1 MSDRQRHEGS
11 ILAAKNAIVTLAIG
25 SAYSDRFEQLCR
37 RNWTGYAERHGF
49 DLFVIQ
55 EPLDQSERAR
65 RRSPAWQ
72 KCLIL
77 SVPDLAGYE
86 RVIWVDSDIF
96 LNPAAPS
103 IVEGVPLESFGV
115 TDEHR
120 FPTPELRRTI
130 LREIIANA
138 PAEGDF
144 NSHYWRAWLDPGS
157 WHAAWKLPSGQ
168 AHIVQTGVMVLSP
181 KHHREILE
189 HVYHAYEDRG
199 LNYEMR
205 PLSHEIQA
213 HGLQHWIDPRFN
225 ALVWWMFL
233 QRSMQG
239 AQIVTQEDMNHFL
252 LETYRRSYFLHFAGA
267 ANLMPLL
274 GLGRG

>member
-1 MSDRQRHEGS
+1 M
-11 ILAAKNAIVTLAIG
+11 AKKAIVTLAIG
-25 SAYSDRFEQLCR
+25 ALYSERFEQLCR
-37 RNWTGYAERHGF
+37 KNWMAYAERHGF

-55 EPLDQSERAR
+55 EPLDQSERAG

-72 KCLIL
+72 KCLVL
-77 SVPDLAGYE
+77 GAPELAGYE
-86 RVIWVDSDIF
+86 RVVWIDSDIF

-103 IVEGVPLESFGV
+103 VTEGVPMEYFGV
-115 TDEHR
+115 TDEHG
-120 FPTPELRRTI
+120 FPTPEARRTI
-130 LREIIANA
+130 LRQIIAQA
-138 PAEGDF
+138 PAEGEF
-144 NSHYWRAWLDPGS
+144 SARYWQAWLDPGS

-199 LNYEMR
+199 PNYEMR

-233 QRSMQG
+233 HRSMKG
-239 AQIVTQEDMNHFL
+239 AQMATQEDMRHFL
-252 LETYRRSYFLHFAGA
+252 LEAYQRSYFLHFAGA

-274 GLGRG
+274 GLVP

>member
-1 MSDRQRHEGS
+1 M
-11 ILAAKNAIVTLAIG
+11 
-25 SAYSDRFEQLCR
+25 AY
-37 RNWTGYAERHGF
+37 TERHGF
-49 DLFVIQ
+49 DLFVIR

-72 KCLIL
+72 KCLVL
-77 SVPDLAGYE
+77 GASGLADYE
-86 RVIWVDSDIF
+86 RVVWVDSDIF
-96 LNPAAPS
+96 LNPSAPS
-103 IVEGVPLESFGV
+103 ILEEVPIERIGV
-115 TDEHR
+115 TDEHC
-120 FPTPELRRTI
+120 FPTPELRQTI

-138 PAEGDF
+138 PTEGEF
-144 NSHYWRAWLDPGS
+144 NARYWEAWLDPGS

-181 KHHREILE
+181 RHHREILE
-189 HVYHAYEDRG
+189 HVYRTYEDRG
-199 LNYEMR
+199 PNYEMR

-233 QRSMQG
+233 QHNIRVAPIKTQNEMQ
-239 AQIVTQEDMNHFL
+239 HFL
-252 LETYRRSYFLHFAGA
+252 LEAYRRSYFLHFAGA

>member
-1 MSDRQRHEGS
+1 V
-11 ILAAKNAIVTLAIG
+11 AKNAIVTLAIG

-37 RNWTGYAERHGF
+37 GNWTAYAERHGF

-55 EPLDQSERAR
+55 EPLDRSERAR
-65 RRSPAWQ
+65 GRSPAWQ
-72 KCLIL
+72 KCLVL
-77 SVPDLAGYE
+77 GVPEIAGYE
-86 RVIWVDSDIF
+86 RAVWVDSDIF
-96 LNPAAPS
+96 LNPLAPS
-103 IVEGVPLESFGV
+103 ILEGVPIETIGV

-120 FPTPELRRTI
+120 FPAPEMRRTI
-130 LREIIANA
+130 LRDIIAHA
-138 PAEGDF
+138 PADGEFDAR
-144 NSHYWRAWLDPGS
+144 YWQAWLDPGC
-157 WHAAWKLPSGQ
+157 WHAAWNLPSGQ

-181 KHHREILE
+181 QHHREILE

-233 QRSMQG
+233 ERSMGG
-239 AQIVTQEDMNHFL
+239 AEIRTQDDMRQFL
-252 LETYRRSYFLHFAGA
+252 LDSYRRSYFLHFAGA
-267 ANLMPLL
+267 ANLMPLF
-274 GLGRG
+274 GFPRG

>member
-1 MSDRQRHEGS
+1 MIDSKRPF
-11 ILAAKNAIVTLAIG
+11 AACDKLTPAARVLVSQNCV
-25 SAYSDRFEQLCR
+25 SHDSR
-37 RNWTGYAERHGF
+37 RTSC
-49 DLFVIQ
+49 
-55 EPLDQSERAR
+55 QSGHR
-65 RRSPAWQ
+65 RRDSQ
-72 KCLIL
+72 
-77 SVPDLAGYE
+77 SVAG
-86 RVIWVDSDIF
+86 RTRAD
-96 LNPAAPS
+96 PS
-103 IVEGVPLESFGV
+103 AFRQEGVPIESVGV

-120 FPTPELRRTI
+120 FPTRESRRAI

-138 PAEGDF
+138 PADGEF
-144 NSHYWRAWLDPGS
+144 NSRYWQAWLDPGS

-168 AHIVQTGVMVLSP
+168 ANIVQTGVMVLSP

-205 PLSHEIQA
+205 PLSHEIQS

-233 QRSMQG
+233 QYSMGG
-239 AQIVTQEDMNHFL
+239 AQITTQAEMHHFL
-252 LETYRRSYFLHFAGA
+252 LESYRRSYFLHFAGA

-274 GLGRG
+274 CFVRG

>member
-1 MSDRQRHEGS
+1 VT
-11 ILAAKNAIVTLAIG
+11 KKAIVTLAIG
-25 SAYSDRFEQLCR
+25 STYSDRFEQLCR
-37 RNWTGYAERHGF
+37 RNWTGYADRHGF

-55 EPLDQSERAR
+55 EPLDRSERAR

-72 KCLIL
+72 KCLVL
-77 SVPDLAGYE
+77 GAPELAGYE
-86 RVIWVDSDIF
+86 RVIWIDSDIF

-103 IVEGVPLESFGV
+103 ILEGVPMDSVGV

-120 FPTPELRRTI
+120 FPTFAVRQTI
-130 LREIIANA
+130 LRAIIANA
-138 PAEGDF
+138 PTEGEF
-144 NSHYWRAWLDPGS
+144 NARYWQGWLDPGS
-157 WHAAWKLPSGQ
+157 WHAAWKLPSGY

-181 KHHREILE
+181 KHHREVLE

-205 PLSHEIQA
+205 PLSHEIQS

-233 QRSMQG
+233 ERNMG
-239 AQIVTQEDMNHFL
+239 ATQITTQDEMHHFL
-252 LETYRRSYFLHFAGA
+252 FEAYRRSYFLHFAGA

-274 GLGRG
+274 GSVDG